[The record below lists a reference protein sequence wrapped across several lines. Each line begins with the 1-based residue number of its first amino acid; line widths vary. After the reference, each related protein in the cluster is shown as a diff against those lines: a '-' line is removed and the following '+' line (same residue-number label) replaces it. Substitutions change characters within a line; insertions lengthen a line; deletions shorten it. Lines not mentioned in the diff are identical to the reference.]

1 MEARGEEELTKKKF
15 IERVLGAHR
24 IGEKAGELGR
34 NLDTSGRPGGRTYKD
49 SSEQEEVDRS
59 LITFSCR
66 ISVIP
71 FKPEQSSASLCFMT
85 LVCVMSPGQ
94 HALDGPS
101 VQVYPMLSC
110 D

>member
-49 SSEQEEVDRS
+49 SSEQEEVDQTHYCQGHERILRLFVTLFKNTFSRGGDRS
-59 LITFSCR
+59 LS
-66 ISVIP
+66 
-71 FKPEQSSASLCFMT
+71 
-85 LVCVMSPGQ
+85 
-94 HALDGPS
+94 
-101 VQVYPMLSC
+101 
-110 D
+110 

>member
-49 SSEQEEVDRS
+49 SSEQEEVDQDTLLPGARTHS
-59 LITFSCR
+59 
-66 ISVIP
+66 
-71 FKPEQSSASLCFMT
+71 QALCNPLQEHVFQRWGSIAQLT
-85 LVCVMSPGQ
+85 
-94 HALDGPS
+94 
-101 VQVYPMLSC
+101 
-110 D
+110 